1 MAESRQEEGT
11 PDALRRELEALAEA
25 YAEVLKRG
33 TAKSEVS
40 VLLYTASI
48 YGASRMMAY
57 TLGRRC
63 QENAKRVLGLAKEEL
78 NKVAN
83 YLSEGKEEDR
93 RRLLVRLAAL
103 EMIIYHT
110 ALHCAGLEN

>member
-1 MAESRQEEGT
+1 MAEARQEGLPE
-11 PDALRRELEALAEA
+11 DLRRELEALAEA
-25 YAEVLKRG
+25 YTEVLKRG
-33 TAKSEVS
+33 SAKNEAS

-63 QENAKRVLGLAKEEL
+63 KERTARVLGLAKEGL
-78 NKVAN
+78 DRVAD
-83 YLSEGKEEDR
+83 YLSEGKEDR

-103 EMIIYHT
+103 EAIIYQV
-110 ALHCAGLEN
+110 ASHCAGLEN